1 MRLPLAISAM
11 LVASLG
17 LNTPVMSQ
25 TSIYVSQTRAIAS
38 SNVGK
43 FRINRR
49 LWNRQNISNYR
60 YTFQRN
66 CNCLPKATAPVVIEV
81 RNGVTTSITYAD
93 SGQPADIELFR
104 KYNTIPKLFNI
115 IKDAIAR
122 KAYNLTVKYDPT
134 LGYPTQINID
144 YDSQIADDEV
154 FLTIENLQNIR
165 H

>member
-1 MRLPLAISAM
+1 M
-11 LVASLG
+11 
-17 LNTPVMSQ
+17 
-25 TSIYVSQTRAIAS
+25 
-38 SNVGK
+38 
-43 FRINRR
+43 
-49 LWNRQNISNYR
+49 
-60 YTFQRN
+60 
-66 CNCLPKATAPVVIEV
+66 VIEV

-93 SGQPADIELFR
+93 SGQPADAELFK
-104 KYNTIPKLFNI
+104 KYNTIPKLFNVI
-115 IKDAIAR
+115 RDAIAR